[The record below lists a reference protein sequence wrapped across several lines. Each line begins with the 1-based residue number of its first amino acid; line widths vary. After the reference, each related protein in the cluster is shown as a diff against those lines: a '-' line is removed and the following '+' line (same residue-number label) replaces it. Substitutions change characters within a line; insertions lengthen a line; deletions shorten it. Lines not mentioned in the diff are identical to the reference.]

1 MKEFSNW
8 KWLKKKDNDGY
19 DKQNDK
25 VHENKR
31 DEIKKLLIIAMV
43 SSAEIVDIH
52 YFLHFYVYL

>member
-31 DEIKKLLIIAMV
+31 YEIKKLLMIAMV
-43 SSAEIVDIH
+43 SSAKIVDIH